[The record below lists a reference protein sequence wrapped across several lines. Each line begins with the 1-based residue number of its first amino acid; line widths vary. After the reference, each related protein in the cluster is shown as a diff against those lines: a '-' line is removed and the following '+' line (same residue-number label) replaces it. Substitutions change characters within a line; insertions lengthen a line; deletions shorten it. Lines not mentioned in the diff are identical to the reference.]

1 MAIKV
6 SRIEKEFILKTLMDG
21 KMPVEVVVAGTKI
34 SAILSTIHPEELTFS
49 LVAEAPSSSQKRAD
63 LFIMFKGTR
72 VTCTLAIK
80 SLKKDRLVS
89 EMPEGLYRDLSRGLE
104 RIQPEAA
111 INVSIFTEGS
121 QFKLNFPASEEF
133 YDPEPPSLNIK
144 FDAER
149 ITNLL
154 KAFRE
159 KALSFSSE
167 NKIVMFR
174 DRRPTSVAEEL
185 MAWSGKTLLLPMS
198 DAVEL
203 LRPKDGKVQK
213 VLSQEDITRV
223 MRSSGRDPLQLSH
236 DLNHHVEGFVQ
247 KKIWHELYSPVLY
260 REYVVGYIYLLRSD
274 MQTNPFS
281 AHTLEFVQQFSR
293 LLSYSLMQN
302 GYFQSIPVRES
313 FNKSELVDISGSGLL
328 FSMPFNG
335 PALSIY
341 TDVDLQIQLAKRSLM
356 VRGRIMRRFQDSGR
370 IYIGIKFLELSME
383 DMDFLMTYLYGENPE
398 GEFADDPII
407 S

>member
-6 SRIEKEFILKTLMDG
+6 SRIEKEFILKSLIDA
-21 KMPVEVVVAGTKI
+21 KMPVEIVLAGAKI
-34 SAILSTIHPEELTFS
+34 DALLGSMNQDELTFN
-49 LVAEAPSSSQKRAD
+49 LQTEAPATSQKRAD

-72 VTCTLAIK
+72 VTCTLSMK
-80 SLKKDRLVS
+80 SLKAKRLVS
-89 EMPEGLYRDLSRGLE
+89 EMPEGMYRDLSRGFE
-104 RIQPEAA
+104 RIQPEAT
-111 INVSIFTEGS
+111 INVSLFMEGS
-121 QFKLNFPASEEF
+121 QFKLNFPASEEY
-133 YDPEPPSLNIK
+133 YDPEPPSVNIK

-174 DRRPTSVAEEL
+174 DRKPISVPEEL
-185 MAWSGKTLLLPMS
+185 MAWSGKTLLLPME
-198 DAVEL
+198 DAMNL

-213 VLSQEDITRV
+213 VLSQDDITRV

-236 DLNHHVEGFVQ
+236 DLNHYIESFFQ
-247 KKIWHELYSPVLY
+247 KKVWHELYTPVLY
-260 REYVVGYIYLLRSD
+260 HEYVVGYIYLIRSD
-274 MQTNPFS
+274 MQTSPFS
-281 AHTLEFVQQFSR
+281 QHTLEFVQQFSR

-313 FNKSELVDISGSGLL
+313 FDKSELVDISGSGLL

-341 TDVDLQIQLAKRSLM
+341 TDVDLQIQLSQRTIP

-370 IYIGIKFLELSME
+370 IYIGIKFLELSLE
-383 DMDFLMTYLYGENPE
+383 DQDFLMKYLYGENPE
-398 GEFADDPII
+398 TEFAEDPII